1 MRPQADPRSAPM
13 YGVVFPEEVQH
24 PVRLGVADNPGMSKI
39 STLMRCAM
47 VAAAALALGACGKH
61 EPELTWRP
69 VALDDAGLEMQFPC
83 DPQFARTP
91 VDFGMSLG
99 RVPVNMMGCDA
110 VDSTFALSHWVLD
123 DASQADDALAFWEAA
138 VLTRLKAVD
147 GEGDKS
153 GAPFVPA
160 GAMDLG
166 RSIRATVEGVGPAGW
181 TITTHGVWFARKE
194 GDKARIFHA
203 VVYAPKAHHKI
214 AGQFFNSIVLQAR
227 P

>member
-1 MRPQADPRSAPM
+1 M
-13 YGVVFPEEVQH
+13 YGVVYPEEVQH
-24 PVRLGVADNPGMSKI
+24 PVRVGFADNPGMSKI
-39 STLMRCAM
+39 SILMRCAM
-47 VAAAALALGACGKH
+47 LAAAALGLGACGKH
-61 EPELTWRP
+61 EPELTWQP
-69 VALDDAGLEMQFPC
+69 FVLDDVGLEMQFPC

-99 RVPVNMMGCDA
+99 SVPVNMMGCDA
-110 VDSTFALSHWVLD
+110 VDSTFALSHWLLD

-147 GEGDKS
+147 GEGAKS

-160 GAMDLG
+160 GAMDLE

-194 GDKARIFHA
+194 GDKARLFHA
-203 VVYAPKAHHKI
+203 VIYAPKASHQI
-214 AGQFFNSIVLQAR
+214 AGQFFNSIVLQPR